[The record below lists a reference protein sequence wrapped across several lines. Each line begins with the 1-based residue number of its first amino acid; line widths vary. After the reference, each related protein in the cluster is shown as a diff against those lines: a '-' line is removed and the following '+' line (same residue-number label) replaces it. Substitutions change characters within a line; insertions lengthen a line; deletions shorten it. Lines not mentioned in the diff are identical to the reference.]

1 MPGQAAPARARRPRL
16 TLVEIWNMSCGLFGV
31 QVVWGLQNVNTSRIF
46 QTLGANVD
54 QLAILW
60 IAAPIT
66 GLLVQPVIGHL
77 SDRTWG
83 RLGRRRPY
91 LLAGAILTAAALF
104 AMPNAPTLWAA
115 SLMLWV
121 LTASINV
128 AMEPFRALV
137 ADTLPEDQH
146 TTGFAIQVFF
156 IGIGAVLSSALP
168 WALSHW
174 FGISGRAEAGMLPP
188 SVRIAFYIGGI
199 SLLVAVAWTVLTTG
213 ERPPESLAADA
224 PELIEHHVPTS
235 EGAAVLV
242 RSGLL
247 WLLGGGAIAA
257 LAAAGHY
264 EREIYVL
271 AAIAACFGIAQLLAV
286 RLRRSGRASLGLLQ
300 IVEDILHMPPVLGRL
315 AIVQF
320 FTWFGLFTMW
330 IYSIPAVAAR
340 HFGTSDA
347 ASAAYNASAD
357 WVGVLFAGYNGVAA
371 IVALALPAI
380 AARVGRRLSHA
391 LCLALGAIG
400 LAGFLV
406 IDDPAMLWLPAVGIG
421 CAWAS
426 ILSMPYAM
434 LSSAVPPRKM
444 GVYMG
449 IHNMFLVLP
458 QLVAAT
464 VLGGIVDHL
473 FGGQAI
479 LALGLAA
486 ASLLLAALFALAIPN
501 HLQSSAAGAPRPT
514 GRAHESVITNPI
526 SSSGR
531 QVD

>member
-1 MPGQAAPARARRPRL
+1 MTVIAPLRTVGRPRL
-16 TLVEIWNMSCGLFGV
+16 TLLQIWNMCCGLFGV
-31 QVVWGLQNVNTSRIF
+31 QIVWGLQNVNTSRIF
-46 QTLGANVD
+46 QTLGANID
-54 QLAILW
+54 ELPILW

-66 GLLVQPVIGHL
+66 GLLVQPIIGHL

-91 LLAGAILTAAALF
+91 LLGGSILTALALF
-104 AMPNAPTLWAA
+104 LMPNASTLWAA
-115 SLMLWV
+115 SLALWL

-137 ADTLPEDQH
+137 ADTLPDDQR
-146 TTGFAIQVFF
+146 TAGFAMQVFF
-156 IGIGAVLSSALP
+156 IGVGAVLSSALP
-168 WALSHW
+168 WVLSHW
-174 FGISGRAEAGMLPP
+174 FGVSGQAAPGVLPE
-188 SVRIAFYIGGI
+188 SVRLSFYIGGFC
-199 SLLVAVAWTVLTTG
+199 LLAAVCWTVVTTS

-224 PELIEHHVPTS
+224 PELAEHNVPTS

-247 WLLGGGAIAA
+247 WMLGGGAIAG
-257 LAAAGHY
+257 LAAVGHY

-271 AAIAACFGIAQLLAV
+271 AAIAFTFGAAQLAAV
-286 RLRRSGRASLGLLQ
+286 WLRRGGRTSLGLLE
-300 IVEDILHMPPVLGRL
+300 IVEDILHMPAVLARL

-320 FTWFGLFTMW
+320 FTWFGLFAMW
-330 IYSIPAVAAR
+330 IYTIPAVAAR
-340 HFGTSDA
+340 HFATSDA
-347 ASAAYNASAD
+347 NSAAYNVSAD

-371 IVALALPAI
+371 VVALLLPAI
-380 AARVGRRLSHA
+380 AARIGRRASHA
-391 LCLALGAIG
+391 ICLILGALG
-400 LAGFLV
+400 LAGFLIV
-406 IDDPAMLWLPAVGIG
+406 SDPGMLWIPAVGIG

-434 LSSAVPPRKM
+434 LSAAVPPRKM

-464 VLGGIVDHL
+464 ILGPLVRHA

-479 LALGLAA
+479 LALALAA
-486 ASLLLAALFALAIPN
+486 GSMAIAAVCSLAIPG
-501 HLQSSAAGAPRPT
+501 SRDIPMTRG
-514 GRAHESVITNPI
+514 V
-526 SSSGR
+526 
-531 QVD
+531 